1 MMHLTVKSWK
11 EFQHYKDRCP
21 PWIKLHHKILDDFEF
36 HTLPVASRALAPCLW
51 LIASE
56 HEDGQIDANFDKLAF
71 RLRQTARQIEDAL
84 KPLIE
89 RGFFIVVQG
98 ASAALA
104 QGEQETRPETEAETY
119 KTTEKRRAIAL
130 PDWLPLESWNGWIG
144 SRKNKPTAEAKR
156 LAIIE
161 LEKLK
166 DLGHDPK
173 AVLEQSTMRGWTGL
187 FPLKTEEPK
196 KNGAPVWW
204 ASDSSIEA
212 KGRELG
218 LNPRPGENWQQF
230 KGRINERLGL
240 PI

>member
-1 MMHLTVKSWK
+1 MFVKVRKWA

-21 PWIKLHHKILDDFEF
+21 PWIKLHHSILDDFEF
-36 HTLPVASRALAPCLW
+36 QSLPVASRALAPSIW

-56 HEDGQIDANFDKLAF
+56 HKEGVVDANYEKLAF

-84 KPLIE
+84 TPLIE
-89 RGFFIVVQG
+89 RGFLLVEPD
-98 ASAALA
+98 ASNAIADCQQSA
-104 QGEQETRPETEAETY
+104 VPETETETY

-130 PDWLPLESWNGWIG
+130 PDWLPLDSWNGWIA

-161 LEKLK
+161 LEKLQV
-166 DLGHDPK
+166 LGHDPK